1 MYHIKRPITKFSI
14 DSFLL
19 AFVAYNYTLEAAGL
33 DSASL
38 LVAEEGTEV

>member
-1 MYHIKRPITKFSI
+1 MYHILKDLLLNF
-14 DSFLL
+14 DSFIL

-38 LVAEEGTEV
+38 LAEEGTEV

>member
-1 MYHIKRPITKFSI
+1 MYHILKDLLVNF
-14 DSFLL
+14 DSYLL